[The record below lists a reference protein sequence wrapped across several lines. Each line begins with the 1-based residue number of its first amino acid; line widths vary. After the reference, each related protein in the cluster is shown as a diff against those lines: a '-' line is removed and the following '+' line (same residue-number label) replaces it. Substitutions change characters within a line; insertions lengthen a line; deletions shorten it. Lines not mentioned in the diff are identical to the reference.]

1 MRSHRLRLH
10 WCSTKLGCVSAQR
23 ARVSAANLRWIFNWY
38 STELGCESAR
48 GARVSATN
56 LRWIFNWYST
66 ELGCESALQ
75 AGYNV
80 CCVVGDAIQNT
91 R

>member
-1 MRSHRLRLH
+1 MVHHLRLH
-10 WCSTKLGCVSAQR
+10 WCSTQLGCVSAQR

-38 STELGCESAR
+38 STKLGCVSAR
-48 GARVSATN
+48 GAWVSAAK

-75 AGYNV
+75 AGYNAR
-80 CCVVGDAIQNT
+80 CVVGYAIQDT